1 MNTAARRWVRTL
13 AQAHTFWV
21 LVILLLLI
29 VGFSLVT
36 PPDTFLS
43 LGNFKALA
51 VDGSEMMILTIG
63 TALILIGGGL
73 DLSVGSV
80 LVLDT
85 VVTLKLITAMGGK
98 EAGLAPLVLGTL
110 FAMLFGMGVG
120 AVNGVL
126 VTRFKIPAFIATLA
140 TSGAALGFARLISG
154 GTNLVGVPVRLISM
168 VNSQFL
174 GIPLLVF
181 IAFLVAIIAAIILKY
196 TAFGL
201 RTYAIGSNA
210 EAARR
215 AGIRNARQTMLLYM
229 FNGLLIG
236 IVTMIDL
243 GRFGV
248 ASIAAH
254 TTDSLQAIAGA
265 VIGGVSLCG
274 GRGTILGAV
283 IGSFIPAVLRNGF
296 IILGFPPFWQ
306 EVSVSFVLLM
316 AVYFDQWRRS
326 RLESLQARFMEV
338 RKPPAEASSSTPAR

>member
-1 MNTAARRWVRTL
+1 M
-13 AQAHTFWV
+13 
-21 LVILLLLI
+21 
-29 VGFSLVT
+29 
-36 PPDTFLS
+36 
-43 LGNFKALA
+43 
-51 VDGSEMMILTIG
+51 
-63 TALILIGGGL
+63 
-73 DLSVGSV
+73 GSV

-85 VVTLKLITAMGGK
+85 VVTLKLITAMGGR
-98 EAGLAPLVLGTL
+98 EAGFLPLIVGTL
-110 FAMLFGMGVG
+110 FAMLFGTSVG
-120 AVNGVL
+120 AINGWL
-126 VTRFKIPAFIATLA
+126 VTRLKIPAFIATLA

-154 GTNLVGVPVRLISM
+154 GTNLVGVPVHLITL
-168 VNSQFL
+168 VNRQFL
-174 GIPLLVF
+174 GVPLL
-181 IAFLVAIIAAIILKY
+181 AFVAFFVAIVAAIILKY

-229 FNGLLIG
+229 LNGFLIG

-265 VIGGVSLCG
+265 VIGGVSLFG

-283 IGSFIPAVLRNGF
+283 IGAFIPSVLRNGF

-306 EVSVSFVLLM
+306 EVSVSVVLLL

-326 RLESLQARFMEV
+326 RLESSSAFMDV
-338 RKPPAEASSSTPAR
+338 RKPPAEASSPTPTG